1 MIPYVRQFD
10 FTYGRR
16 DQVSPLIQRVIA
28 DNPGPF
34 TFTGTGTYIVGRD
47 MPGARVAVIDPGPE
61 DEAHLHA
68 LLRAV
73 KGRTIGTA

>member
-28 DNPGPF
+28 DNPGRWLISSTVLERF
-34 TFTGTGTYIVGRD
+34 DLGLWTWFEVT
-47 MPGARVAVIDPGPE
+47 
-61 DEAHLHA
+61 
-68 LLRAV
+68 
-73 KGRTIGTA
+73 